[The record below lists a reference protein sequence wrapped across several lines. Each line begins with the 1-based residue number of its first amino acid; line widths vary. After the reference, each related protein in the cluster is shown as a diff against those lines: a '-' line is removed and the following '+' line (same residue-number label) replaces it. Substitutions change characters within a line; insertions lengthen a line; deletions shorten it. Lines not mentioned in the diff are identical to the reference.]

1 MEKELLGIYVSGH
14 PLAEYEDVLKK
25 FVSCT
30 TLDFPQNDEEIGN
43 PGKIADGEKVII
55 GGIIDSINIKYT
67 KKNQRM
73 AFVNLEDMNS
83 SIEVIVFPQVYER
96 LGYLLAENR
105 VILVSGRAS
114 ISEDQG
120 SKVISD
126 GIRAYEELEE
136 ADRTLWIKLPKDKDI
151 STEAI
156 KTLLVKNKG
165 ASKVI
170 IYDEKTKKRM
180 SVSPA
185 YYAKPN
191 EELIAELTAL
201 CGEGCVVVK

>member
-1 MEKELLGIYVSGH
+1 LGIYVSGH
-14 PLAEYEDVLKK
+14 PLAEYEGVLKK

-30 TLDFPQNDEEIGN
+30 TLDFPQNDEEIGST
-43 PGKIADGEKVII
+43 GKITDGQKVII

-73 AFVNLEDMNS
+73 AFVTLEDMNG

-96 LGYLLAENR
+96 FGYFLGDNR

-126 GIRAYEELEE
+126 GIRAYEELAE
-136 ADRTLWIKLPKDKDI
+136 ADKTLWIKLPKDKDI
-151 STEAI
+151 AMEAI

-165 ASKVI
+165 VSKVI

-185 YYAKPN
+185 YYTKPC

>member
-1 MEKELLGIYVSGH
+1 
-14 PLAEYEDVLKK
+14 
-25 FVSCT
+25 
-30 TLDFPQNDEEIGN
+30 
-43 PGKIADGEKVII
+43 
-55 GGIIDSINIKYT
+55 
-67 KKNQRM
+67 M
-73 AFVNLEDMNS
+73 AFVTLEDMNG

-96 LGYLLAENR
+96 FGYFLGDNR

-126 GIRAYEELEE
+126 GIRAYEELAE
-136 ADRTLWIKLPKDKDI
+136 ADKTLWIKLSKDKDI
-151 STEAI
+151 AMEAI

-165 ASKVI
+165 VSKVI

-185 YYAKPN
+185 YYTKPC